1 MSGEKELT
9 KVSLQ
14 NSALIKYCK
23 AKFLKATVHK
33 SCTLLGKAVTQ
44 RIWVSNYVF
53 RDTQISK
60 HIVDNE
66 GLISHSQLENL
77 LTSRKS
83 LNECVVLLEPAI
95 SMEPMYILL

>member
-14 NSALIKYCK
+14 NSALIDYCK

-33 SCTLLGKAVTQ
+33 SCTLLGKAVPQ
-44 RIWVSNYVF
+44 KIWVSNYVS
-53 RDTQISK
+53 RVTKISK

-83 LNECVVLLEPAI
+83 
-95 SMEPMYILL
+95 